1 MWLTMLLSSL
11 HRELKYI
18 MLEKI
23 IKSSCGS
30 HAVVTSSSRSGTK
43 DTQQWV
49 PCTPFL
55 LESWS
60 HSAAQA
66 VPSASLCI
74 SHWER
79 GLAPSTSWA
88 AHLYRSLWVNS
99 TSSLHVSS
107 TLSAWPDDSRKF
119 QFSNFPVK
127 KKKKVL
133 RACLSFI
140 YSQILYFQAFSA
152 VFYYSLSKE
161 ALLERQQLFLTF
173 ASQHTWCLFLL
184 LRCLT
189 PDGSKAPTSKP
200 PSAFLKTQFRP
211 DNFKAP
217 QTFSLKHQQTLNTI
231 RTFWISSTV
240 IHWLQNL
247 RPTAASAP
255 VAGRHS

>member
-23 IKSSCGS
+23 IKSSSGS

-43 DTQQWV
+43 DAQQWV

-88 AHLYRSLWVNS
+88 VHLYRSLWVNS

-119 QFSNFPVK
+119 QFSNFLVK
-127 KKKKVL
+127 KKKKRSWEHVSASFTPKSCISKLSVL
-133 RACLSFI
+133 YSTTLYQKRLFWRGSSSFLPLLPNTLDA
-140 YSQILYFQAFSA
+140 SFSCWDA
-152 VFYYSLSKE
+152 
-161 ALLERQQLFLTF
+161 
-173 ASQHTWCLFLL
+173 
-184 LRCLT
+184 
-189 PDGSKAPTSKP
+189 
-200 PSAFLKTQFRP
+200 
-211 DNFKAP
+211 
-217 QTFSLKHQQTLNTI
+217 
-231 RTFWISSTV
+231 
-240 IHWLQNL
+240 
-247 RPTAASAP
+247 
-255 VAGRHS
+255 